1 MQQRRPKNF
10 GTQSIDSLKLSKA
23 FSKAD
28 AGFVCYATSLFGE
41 ASDVVVY
48 TLTAHF
54 WHLDTSTN
62 LSLQKLC
69 LIERRGIWAGR
80 QEPGGGSNRT
90 SRLTKGFHA
99 LRPLTGLNPLRV
111 YLELQ
116 DLLISSGPRC
126 RQRGAN
132 IGTAERFDFQ
142 FTLGKM

>member
-54 WHLDTSTN
+54 WHHGYFHQLKSAKVVFDRTPWDLGRTPGT
-62 LSLQKLC
+62 
-69 LIERRGIWAGR
+69 RGR
-80 QEPGGGSNRT
+80 Q
-90 SRLTKGFHA
+90 
-99 LRPLTGLNPLRV
+99 
-111 YLELQ
+111 
-116 DLLISSGPRC
+116 
-126 RQRGAN
+126 
-132 IGTAERFDFQ
+132 
-142 FTLGKM
+142 